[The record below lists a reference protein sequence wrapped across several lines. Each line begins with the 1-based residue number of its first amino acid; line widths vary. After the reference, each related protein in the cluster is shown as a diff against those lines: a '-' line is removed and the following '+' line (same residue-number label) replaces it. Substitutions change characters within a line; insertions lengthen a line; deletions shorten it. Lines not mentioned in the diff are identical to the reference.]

1 MLGGEQKGRWGEET
15 EPELEGRQAAVRQ
28 RAPGRQ
34 PRGGG
39 KTLRE
44 ACLQL

>member
-28 RAPGRQ
+28 RLGRQ

-39 KTLRE
+39 GDFEE